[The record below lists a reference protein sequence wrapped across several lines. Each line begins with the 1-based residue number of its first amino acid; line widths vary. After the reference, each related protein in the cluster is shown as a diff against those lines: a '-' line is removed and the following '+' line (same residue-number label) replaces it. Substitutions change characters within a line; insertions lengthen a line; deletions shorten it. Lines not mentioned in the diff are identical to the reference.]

1 LPSFELLLKLPQVIS
16 KFCFEIDP
24 LYKIAQKRGF
34 IKLKS
39 PLFLPDFYF
48 RTAFTA
54 ASAHSRI
61 NLASL
66 CL

>member
-1 LPSFELLLKLPQVIS
+1 MKFDFDRTIDLKYVVKKGDS
-16 KFCFEIDP
+16 